1 MRHIWIEIL
10 AIKPAKLATL
20 KVRVKSQLGGQEG
33 LEKEDSVETPP
44 LPVSWQSHTNY
55 LISTS
60 ALIFIKS
67 VESITGKVLL
77 HMQLRNEKLIKHFV
91 SRQNQNMYSR

>member
-33 LEKEDSVETPP
+33 LEKEDSVEAPP
-44 LPVSWQSHTNY
+44 LPRVVAITKT
-55 LISTS
+55 IS
-60 ALIFIKS
+60 F
-67 VESITGKVLL
+67 
-77 HMQLRNEKLIKHFV
+77 
-91 SRQNQNMYSR
+91 